1 MGNDVLGMADALRS
15 RHAVRIVCVRCA
27 KGIEYTPAS
36 DYLKN
41 PPGDELL
48 IYHYAVEWDVGDQIY
63 NSFNG
68 IRILRYH
75 NVTPA
80 DLLRPYNRAVATA
93 CHRGRERLTA
103 LPAPDLLLADSKENA
118 IDYASVTGKNPA
130 TEVLPPF
137 SQTELLLSMK
147 NDEKLEEKLKHYPGK
162 RLLYVG
168 RISPHKNV
176 HTLIED
182 IENALSKEIKETVSD
197 ETLIGA
203 APFRNEIA
211 SSHLVQSQ
219 WQRLWQHVSK
229 PLRMRFFTEK
239 DRSRSHPVLFIVGT
253 FSPAFPEYNR
263 MVRQAASRCRTLE
276 VIFLNRTSLSQLA
289 TLYRLADLFVTAS
302 LHEGFCVPVIES
314 MAFDLPMALP
324 DSAVFRETS
333 LGRARYF
340 KRITKAVLTC
350 ESAGV
355 TDANNARK
363 NDTRELFFSHYSSA
377 VLTARLL
384 QIVSVIR

>member
-1 MGNDVLGMADALRS
+1 MADALRS
-15 RHAVRIVCVRCA
+15 RHAVRIVCVHCA
-27 KGIEYTPAS
+27 EGIEYTPAS

-41 PPGDELL
+41 PTRDELL

-68 IRILRYH
+68 RRILRYH

-80 DLLRPYNRAVATA
+80 RLLRPYNRAVANA

-118 IDYASVTGKNPA
+118 LDYASVTGKNPA

-137 SQTELLLSMK
+137 SQTELLLSIE
-147 NDEKLEEKLKHYPGK
+147 NDEKLEARLQHYSGK
-162 RLLYVG
+162 RLLFVG

-176 HTLIED
+176 HGLIED
-182 IENALSKEIKETVSD
+182 IDKVLSVDINGAVSD
-197 ETLIGA
+197 E
-203 APFRNEIA
+203 APFRDEIA
-211 SSHLVQSQ
+211 SSRLAQSR

-229 PLRMRFFTEK
+229 ALRMHFSRK
-239 DRSRSHPVLFIVGT
+239 RDRSGSHPVLFVVGA
-253 FSPAFPEYNR
+253 FSPAFPKYNR
-263 MVRQAASRCRTLE
+263 MVRRAASRCRTLE
-276 VIFLNRTSLSQLA
+276 VIFLNGTSLSQLA
-289 TLYRLADLFVTAS
+289 TLYSMADLFVTAS
-302 LHEGFCVPVIES
+302 LHEGFCVPVVES

-340 KRITKAVLTC
+340 KRITKADLTD

-355 TDANNARK
+355 TEADNARR
-363 NDTRELFFSHYSSA
+363 NDTRELFLSHYGSA

>member
-1 MGNDVLGMADALRS
+1 MADALRS
-15 RHAVRIVCVRCA
+15 RHAVRIVCVHCA
-27 KGIEYTPAS
+27 EGIDYTPAS
-36 DYLKN
+36 EYLKN

-48 IYHYAVEWDVGDQIY
+48 IYHYAVEWDIGDQIY

-68 IRILRYH
+68 TRFLRYH

-80 DLLRPYNRAVATA
+80 RLLRPYNRAIANA
-93 CHRGRERLTA
+93 CHRGRKRLTA

-118 IDYASVTGKNPA
+118 IDYTSVTGKTPA

-137 SQTELLLSMK
+137 SQTELLLSAEK
-147 NDEKLEEKLKHYPGK
+147 DEKLEARLKQYSGK
-162 RLLYVG
+162 RLLFVG

-176 HTLIED
+176 HALIEEID
-182 IENALSKEIKETVSD
+182 TALSEDIDK
-197 ETLIGA
+197 
-203 APFRNEIA
+203 APNTAFHPA
-211 SSHLVQSQ
+211 QSR
-219 WQRLWQHVSK
+219 WQRLWQHISK
-229 PLRMRFFTEK
+229 PLRMRFFTERE
-239 DRSRSHPVLFIVGT
+239 RSGSHPVLFIAGA
-253 FSPAFPEYNR
+253 FSPAFPKYNR
-263 MVRQAASRCRTLE
+263 MVRRAASRCRTIE
-276 VIFLNRTSLSQLA
+276 VIFLNGTSLSELA

-340 KRITKAVLTC
+340 KRITKADLTD

-355 TDANNARK
+355 TEADSARK
-363 NDTRELFFSHYSSA
+363 NDRGELFLRHYGSA

>member
-1 MGNDVLGMADALRS
+1 MAGALRS
-15 RHAVRIVCVRCA
+15 RHAVRIVCVHCA
-27 KGIEYTPAS
+27 EGIEYTPAS

-68 IRILRYH
+68 TRILRYH

-80 DLLRPYNRAVATA
+80 RLLRSYNRAVANA

-118 IDYASVTGKNPA
+118 IDYTSVTGKNPA

-137 SQTELLLSMK
+137 SQTELLLSIE
-147 NDEKLEEKLKHYPGK
+147 NDEKLEARLQHYSGK
-162 RLLYVG
+162 RLLFVG

-182 IENALSKEIKETVSD
+182 IDRVLSVDINGAVSD
-197 ETLIGA
+197 EAPSGA
-203 APFRNEIA
+203 APFRDEIA
-211 SSHLVQSQ
+211 SSHLVQSR

-229 PLRMRFFTEK
+229 SLRMRFFTER
-239 DRSRSHPVLFIVGT
+239 DRNGSHPVLFIVGA
-253 FSPAFPEYNR
+253 FSPAFPKYNR
-263 MVRQAASRCRTLE
+263 MVRRAASRSRTLE
-276 VIFLNRTSLSQLA
+276 VIFLNGTSLSELA

-333 LGRARYF
+333 RGRARYF
-340 KRITKAVLTC
+340 KRITKADLTD

-355 TDANNARK
+355 TEAANARK
-363 NDTRELFFSHYSSA
+363 NDTRELFFSHYGSA

>member
-1 MGNDVLGMADALRS
+1 MADALRS
-15 RHAVRIVCVRCA
+15 RYAVRIVCVHCA
-27 KGIEYTPAS
+27 EGIEYTPAS

-68 IRILRYH
+68 TRILRYH

-80 DLLRPYNRAVATA
+80 RLLRPYNRAVANA

-118 IDYASVTGKNPA
+118 IDYTSVTGKNPA

-137 SQTELLLSMK
+137 SQTELLLSIE
-147 NDEKLEEKLKHYPGK
+147 NDEKLEARLQHYSGK
-162 RLLYVG
+162 RLLFVG

-176 HTLIED
+176 HVLIED
-182 IENALSKEIKETVSD
+182 IDKALSDT
-197 ETLIGA
+197 
-203 APFRNEIA
+203 APFRDEIA
-211 SSHLVQSQ
+211 SSRLAQSR

-229 PLRMRFFTEK
+229 ALKMHFSRKR
-239 DRSRSHPVLFIVGT
+239 DRSGSHPVLFVAGA
-253 FSPAFPEYNR
+253 FSPAFPKYNR
-263 MVRQAASRCRTLE
+263 MVRRAASRCRTLE
-276 VIFLNRTSLSQLA
+276 VVFLNGTSLSQLA

-340 KRITKAVLTC
+340 KCITKADLTD

-355 TDANNARK
+355 TEADNARK
-363 NDTRELFFSHYSSA
+363 NGTHELFFSHYGSA

>member
-1 MGNDVLGMADALRS
+1 MADALRS
-15 RHAVRIVCVRCA
+15 RHAVRIVCVHCA
-27 KGIEYTPAS
+27 EGIEYTPAS

-68 IRILRYH
+68 TRILRYH

-80 DLLRPYNRAVATA
+80 RLLRPYNRAVANA

-118 IDYASVTGKNPA
+118 IDYTSVTGKNPA

-137 SQTELLLSMK
+137 SQTELLLSIE
-147 NDEKLEEKLKHYPGK
+147 NDEKLEARLQHYSGK
-162 RLLYVG
+162 RLLFVG

-176 HTLIED
+176 HVLIED
-182 IENALSKEIKETVSD
+182 IDKALSEDIDATPD
-197 ETLIGA
+197 TDA
-203 APFRNEIA
+203 A
-211 SSHLVQSQ
+211 SHLVQNR
-219 WQRLWQHVSK
+219 WQRLCQLVWLHLWR
-229 PLRMRFFTEK
+229 PLRVPFHKRQG
-239 DRSRSHPVLFIVGT
+239 RSGSHPVLFIAGA
-253 FSPAFPEYNR
+253 FSPAFPKYNR
-263 MVRQAASRCRTLE
+263 MVRRAASRCRTLE
-276 VIFLNRTSLSQLA
+276 VIFLNGMSLSELA

-302 LHEGFCVPVIES
+302 LHEGFCVPVVES
-314 MAFDLPMALP
+314 MAFDLPMLLP
-324 DSAVFRETS
+324 DSAVFRDTS

-340 KRITKAVLTC
+340 KRITKADLTD

-355 TDANNARK
+355 TEADNARK
-363 NDTRELFFSHYSSA
+363 NDTRELFFSHYGSA